1 MVAVTI
7 AYCTQNN
14 VHLNNSA
21 TKLGHFPA
29 REHLHLSSY
38 THYENDIEKCNRGSR
53 AYKSTSHINREYY
66 RRYSAMYK
74 TPAGNSSATA
84 AISSPVRL
92 QPAVAPVDATYL
104 HKYWIIRGLISLE
117 SVTVTLAAKYRAAV
131 TNTRA

>member
-84 AISSPVRL
+84 ATAHLFGCSLLWPPLTLPTCIN
-92 QPAVAPVDATYL
+92 
-104 HKYWIIRGLISLE
+104 IGLSAGWFHW
-117 SVTVTLAAKYRAAV
+117 SRWP
-131 TNTRA
+131 